1 MMVWGRKILELRFRI
16 IQDEIS
22 RVGGVKRERRP
33 ERLPVMDLGEV
44 KQCRSVVDLRIRT
57 A

>member
-44 KQCRSVVDLRIRT
+44 KQCRSVADLRIRT

>member
-1 MMVWGRKILELRFRI
+1 MGKKILELRFRI

-22 RVGGVKRERRP
+22 RVGGVKRDRRP
-33 ERLPVMDLGEV
+33 EWLPVMDRGEV